1 MTALVGKAQDED
13 DAFWGGIGNEFFGGG
28 KEEESEDKDFESEDE

>member
-13 DAFWGGIGNEFFGGG
+13 DDFWAGVGNDFFGGG
-28 KEEESEDKDFESEDE
+28 VEASEDEDFNSEEAS